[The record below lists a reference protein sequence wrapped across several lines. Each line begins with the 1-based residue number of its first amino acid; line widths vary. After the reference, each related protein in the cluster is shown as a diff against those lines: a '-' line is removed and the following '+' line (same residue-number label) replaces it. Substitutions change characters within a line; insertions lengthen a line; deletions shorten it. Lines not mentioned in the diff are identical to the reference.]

1 MFCLWEVVKEEGL
14 SLCYRGNRID
24 SLDPVLPKK
33 LLKKKTS
40 VFGLMVLEGSA
51 HYGVWSGGEKLLSL

>member
-14 SLCYRGNRID
+14 SLSYRGNMIGW
-24 SLDPVLPKK
+24 LDPVLLRK